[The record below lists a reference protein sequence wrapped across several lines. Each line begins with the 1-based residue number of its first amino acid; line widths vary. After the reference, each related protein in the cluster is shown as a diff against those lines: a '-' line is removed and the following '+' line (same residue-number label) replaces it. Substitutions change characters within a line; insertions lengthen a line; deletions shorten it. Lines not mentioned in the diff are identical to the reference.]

1 MDFVKKH
8 YEKILLSVVLLGLV
22 GALVFL
28 PFLIISDQDTQR
40 QMKTG
45 ILYSKVAPLPA
56 LVLTRETNVS
66 ARLQSPYKLDF
77 STANKLFNPLP
88 WQKRADG
95 TLVPVKIGL
104 IGPEAA
110 VVIKITPLCLILTLD
125 SIETNEFGA
134 RYVISLER
142 QAAVLPAQRGKRQH
156 YASVGEKNETFT
168 IITNAANTLTL
179 AGGGGVTNNSA
190 NADVNGSPDN
200 PAQLK
205 LILLLTDTGERATL
219 SKDKPFRRTDGY
231 AADLKYD
238 PEGKKWQG
246 QRSGAILKFAG
257 DDNIV
262 VAINQDTVIL
272 LARSNQKKTTL
283 TYSPSP

>member
-28 PFLIISDQDTQR
+28 PFLIPSDRQRLADIRLSIISHAV
-40 QMKTG
+40 K
-45 ILYSKVAPLPA
+45 PLDP
-56 LVLTRETNVS
+56 LDLTRETNVS

-77 STANKLFNPLP
+77 STTNKLFNPVP
-88 WQKRADG
+88 WQRKADG
-95 TLVPVKIGL
+95 TLIKGSQA
-104 IGPEAA
+104 GPTAA
-110 VVIKITPLCLILTLD
+110 VVTKITPLCLILTLD

-134 RYVISLER
+134 RYVISMER

-168 IITNAANTLTL
+168 IITNS
-179 AGGGGVTNNSA
+179 VPDNS
-190 NADVNGSPDN
+190 VPDN
-200 PAQLK
+200 PAPVK
-205 LILLLTDTGERATL
+205 LILQLTDTGERATL

-231 AADLKYD
+231 SADLKYD
-238 PEGKKWQG
+238 LEGKKWQG
-246 QRSGAILKFAG
+246 QRKDADLKFAG
-257 DDNIV
+257 DDNII

>member
-28 PFLIISDQDTQR
+28 PFLIISDQDNQQR
-40 QMKTG
+40 MKEG
-45 ILYSKVAPLPA
+45 IIHVRVAPLPA
-56 LVLTRETNVS
+56 LDLTRETNVFE
-66 ARLQSPYKLDF
+66 RLQSPYKLDF
-77 STANKLFNPLP
+77 STTNKLFNPVQ
-88 WQKRADG
+88 WQKAVDG
-95 TLVPVKIGL
+95 SLIKIKTGNE
-104 IGPEAA
+104 IGPGAA
-110 VVIKITPLCLILTLD
+110 VITKITPLCLILTLD

-134 RYVISLER
+134 RYVISVER

-168 IITNAANTLTL
+168 I
-179 AGGGGVTNNSA
+179 
-190 NADVNGSPDN
+190 ADVNGSPGN

-205 LILLLTDTGERATL
+205 LILQLTDTGERATL

-231 AADLKYD
+231 SADLKYD
-238 PEGKKWQG
+238 PEGKKWQV
-246 QRSGAILKFAG
+246 QRIGADLKFAG
-257 DDNIV
+257 DDNII

>member
-8 YEKILLSVVLLGLV
+8 YEKILLSVVLLGLMGV
-22 GALVFL
+22 LVFML
-28 PFLIISDQDTQR
+28 YLIPSDRQRLADIRLSIISHAV
-40 QMKTG
+40 K
-45 ILYSKVAPLPA
+45 PLDP
-56 LVLTRETNVS
+56 LDLTRETNVS

-77 STANKLFNPLP
+77 STTNKLFNPVP
-88 WQKRADG
+88 WQRKADG
-95 TLVPVKIGL
+95 ML
-104 IGPEAA
+104 IKGSQAGPTAA
-110 VVIKITPLCLILTLD
+110 VVTKITPLCLILTLD

-134 RYVISLER
+134 RYVISMER

-168 IITNAANTLTL
+168 I
-179 AGGGGVTNNSA
+179 
-190 NADVNGSPDN
+190 ADVNGSPGD

-205 LILLLTDTGERATL
+205 LILQLTDTGERATL

-231 AADLKYD
+231 TADLKYD

-246 QRSGAILKFAG
+246 QRIGADLKFAG

>member
-8 YEKILLSVVLLGLV
+8 YEKILLSVVLLGLMGV
-22 GALVFL
+22 LVFML
-28 PFLIISDQDTQR
+28 YLIPSDRQR
-40 QMKTG
+40 LADIRQSIIRHAVK
-45 ILYSKVAPLPA
+45 PLDP
-56 LVLTRETNVS
+56 LDLTRETNVS

-77 STANKLFNPLP
+77 STTNKLFNPLP
-88 WQKRADG
+88 WQKRTDG
-95 TLVPVKIGL
+95 TLVPVKPGL
-104 IGPEAA
+104 IGPDAA
-110 VVIKITPLCLILTLD
+110 VVTKTTPLCLILTLD

-134 RYVISLER
+134 RYVVSMER
-142 QAAVLPAQRGKRQH
+142 QAAVLPAQRVKRQH

-168 IITNAANTLTL
+168 IT
-179 AGGGGVTNNSA
+179 
-190 NADVNGSPDN
+190 DVNGSPGN

-205 LILLLTDTGERATL
+205 LILQLTDTGERATL

-231 AADLKYD
+231 SADLKYD

-246 QRSGAILKFAG
+246 QRIGADLKFAA
-257 DDNIV
+257 DDNII

>member
-8 YEKILLSVVLLGLV
+8 YEKILLSVVLLGLMGV
-22 GALVFL
+22 LVFML
-28 PFLIISDQDTQR
+28 YLIPSDRQRLADIRLSIISHAV
-40 QMKTG
+40 K
-45 ILYSKVAPLPA
+45 PLDP
-56 LVLTRETNVS
+56 LDLTRETNVS

-77 STANKLFNPLP
+77 STTNKLFNPVP
-88 WQKRADG
+88 WQRKADG
-95 TLVPVKIGL
+95 TLIKGSQA
-104 IGPEAA
+104 GPTAA
-110 VVIKITPLCLILTLD
+110 VVTKITPLCLILTLD

-134 RYVISLER
+134 RYVISMER
-142 QAAVLPAQRGKRQH
+142 QAAVLPAQRVKRQH

-168 IITNAANTLTL
+168 I
-179 AGGGGVTNNSA
+179 
-190 NADVNGSPDN
+190 ADVNGSPGD

-205 LILLLTDTGERATL
+205 LILQLTDTGERATL

-231 AADLKYD
+231 SADLKYD
-238 PEGKKWQG
+238 LEGKKWQG
-246 QRSGAILKFAG
+246 QRIGADLKFAG
-257 DDNIV
+257 DDNII

>member
-8 YEKILLSVVLLGLV
+8 YEKILLSVVLLGLMGV
-22 GALVFL
+22 LVFML
-28 PFLIISDQDTQR
+28 YLIPSDRQR
-40 QMKTG
+40 LADIRQSIIRHAVK
-45 ILYSKVAPLPA
+45 PLDP
-56 LVLTRETNVS
+56 LDLTRETNVS

-77 STANKLFNPLP
+77 STTNKLFNPLP
-88 WQKRADG
+88 WQKRIDG
-95 TLVPVKIGL
+95 TLVPVKVGL
-104 IGPEAA
+104 IGPEA
-110 VVIKITPLCLILTLD
+110 VVVTKITPLCLILTLD
-125 SIETNEFGA
+125 SVETNEFGA
-134 RYVISLER
+134 RYVISMER

-168 IITNAANTLTL
+168 ITGTT
-179 AGGGGVTNNSA
+179 NSA
-190 NADVNGSPDN
+190 PDD

-205 LILLLTDTGERATL
+205 LILQLTDTGEGATL
-219 SKDKPFRRTDGY
+219 SKDKPFRRTDAY
-231 AADLKYD
+231 SADLKYD

-246 QRSGAILKFAG
+246 QRKDADLKFAG

-283 TYSPSP
+283 TYSPGP

>member
-8 YEKILLSVVLLGLV
+8 YEKILLSVVLLGLMGV
-22 GALVFL
+22 LVFML
-28 PFLIISDQDTQR
+28 YLIPSDRQRLADIRLSIISR
-40 QMKTG
+40 AVK
-45 ILYSKVAPLPA
+45 PLDP
-56 LVLTRETNVS
+56 LDLTRETNVS

-77 STANKLFNPLP
+77 STTNKLFNPVP
-88 WQKRADG
+88 WQRKADG
-95 TLVPVKIGL
+95 TLIKGSQA
-104 IGPEAA
+104 GPTAA
-110 VVIKITPLCLILTLD
+110 VVTKITPLCLILTLD

-134 RYVISLER
+134 RYVISMER

-168 IITNAANTLTL
+168 I
-179 AGGGGVTNNSA
+179 
-190 NADVNGSPDN
+190 ADVNGSPGN

-205 LILLLTDTGERATL
+205 LILQLTDTGERATL

-231 AADLKYD
+231 SADLKYD

-246 QRSGAILKFAG
+246 QRIGADLKFAG
-257 DDNIV
+257 DDNII

>member
-40 QMKTG
+40 RMKEG
-45 ILYSKVAPLPA
+45 IIHVKVAPLPA
-56 LVLTRETNVS
+56 LDLTRETNVS

-77 STANKLFNPLP
+77 STTNKLFNPVP
-88 WQKRADG
+88 WQRKADG
-95 TLVPVKIGL
+95 ML
-104 IGPEAA
+104 IRASQAGPTAA
-110 VVIKITPLCLILTLD
+110 VVTKITPLCLILTLD

-134 RYVISLER
+134 RCVISMER

-156 YASVGEKNETFT
+156 YASVGEKVGGKNDAFT
-168 IITNAANTLTL
+168 IREVSGSL
-179 AGGGGVTNNSA
+179 ADPGT
-190 NADVNGSPDN
+190 
-200 PAQLK
+200 LK
-205 LILLLTDTGERATL
+205 LILQLTDTGERVTL

-231 AADLKYD
+231 SADLKYD

-246 QRSGAILKFAG
+246 QRIGADLRFAG
-257 DDNIV
+257 DDNII
-262 VAINQDTVIL
+262 VAINQDAVIL
-272 LARSNQKKTTL
+272 LAKSNQKKTTL

>member
-28 PFLIISDQDTQR
+28 PFLIISDQDTQQR
-40 QMKTG
+40 MKEG
-45 ILYSKVAPLPA
+45 IIHVKVAPLPA
-56 LVLTRETNVS
+56 LDLTRETNVFE
-66 ARLQSPYKLDF
+66 RLQSPYKLDF
-77 STANKLFNPLP
+77 STTNKLFNPLQ

-95 TLVPVKIGL
+95 TLVPVKPGL
-104 IGPEAA
+104 IGQDAA
-110 VVIKITPLCLILTLD
+110 VVTKITPLSLILTLD

-134 RYVISLER
+134 RYVISMER
-142 QAAVLPAQRGKRQH
+142 QAAVWPAQRGKRQH

-168 IITNAANTLTL
+168 I
-179 AGGGGVTNNSA
+179 V
-190 NADVNGSPDN
+190 DVNGSPDN

-205 LILLLTDTGERATL
+205 LILQLTDVGERATL
-219 SKDKPFRRTDGY
+219 SKDKPFSRIDGY
-231 AADLKYD
+231 SADLKYD

-246 QRSGAILKFAG
+246 QRVGADLKFAG
-257 DDNIV
+257 DDNII

-272 LARSNQKKTTL
+272 LARSNQKKTAL

>member
-28 PFLIISDQDTQR
+28 PFLISSDQDTQR
-40 QMKTG
+40 RMKEG
-45 ILYSKVAPLPA
+45 IIHVKVAPLPA
-56 LVLTRETNVS
+56 PDLTRQTNVFE
-66 ARLQSPYKLDF
+66 RLRSPYKLDF
-77 STANKLFNPLP
+77 STTNKLFNPVQ
-88 WQKRADG
+88 WQKAVDG
-95 TLVPVKIGL
+95 SLIKIKTGNE
-104 IGPEAA
+104 IGPKA
-110 VVIKITPLCLILTLD
+110 VVITKITPLCLILTLD
-125 SIETNEFGA
+125 SVETNEFGA
-134 RYVISLER
+134 RYVISMER

-168 IITNAANTLTL
+168 ITGTT
-179 AGGGGVTNNSA
+179 NSA
-190 NADVNGSPDN
+190 PDD

-205 LILLLTDTGERATL
+205 LILQLTDTGEGATL
-219 SKDKPFRRTDGY
+219 SKDKPFRRTDAY
-231 AADLKYD
+231 SADLKYD

-246 QRSGAILKFAG
+246 QRKDADLKFAG

-283 TYSPSP
+283 TYSPGP

>member
-8 YEKILLSVVLLGLV
+8 YEKILLSVVLLGLMGV
-22 GALVFL
+22 LVFML
-28 PFLIISDQDTQR
+28 YLIPSDRQRLADIRLSIISHAV
-40 QMKTG
+40 K
-45 ILYSKVAPLPA
+45 PLDP
-56 LVLTRETNVS
+56 LDLTRETNVS

-77 STANKLFNPLP
+77 STTNKLFNPVP
-88 WQKRADG
+88 WQRKADG
-95 TLVPVKIGL
+95 TLIKGSQA
-104 IGPEAA
+104 GPTAA
-110 VVIKITPLCLILTLD
+110 VVTKITPLCLILTLD

-134 RYVISLER
+134 RYVISMER

-168 IITNAANTLTL
+168 I
-179 AGGGGVTNNSA
+179 
-190 NADVNGSPDN
+190 ADVNGSPGN

-205 LILLLTDTGERATL
+205 LILQLTDTGERATL
-219 SKDKPFRRTDGY
+219 SKDNPFRRTDGY

-238 PEGKKWQG
+238 LEGKKWQG
-246 QRSGAILKFAG
+246 QRIGADLKFAG
-257 DDNIV
+257 DDNII

>member
-8 YEKILLSVVLLGLV
+8 YEKILLSVVLLGLMGV
-22 GALVFL
+22 LVFML
-28 PFLIISDQDTQR
+28 YLIPSDRQRLADIRLSIISHAV
-40 QMKTG
+40 K
-45 ILYSKVAPLPA
+45 PLDP
-56 LVLTRETNVS
+56 LNLTRETNVS

-77 STANKLFNPLP
+77 STTNKLFNPVP
-88 WQKRADG
+88 WQRKADG
-95 TLVPVKIGL
+95 TLIKGSQA
-104 IGPEAA
+104 GPTAA
-110 VVIKITPLCLILTLD
+110 VVTKITPLCLILTLD
-125 SIETNEFGA
+125 SIETNESGA
-134 RYVISLER
+134 RYVISMER

-168 IITNAANTLTL
+168 ITGT
-179 AGGGGVTNNSA
+179 NSA
-190 NADVNGSPDN
+190 PDN

-205 LILLLTDTGERATL
+205 LILQLTDTGERATL

-238 PEGKKWQG
+238 LEGKKWQG
-246 QRSGAILKFAG
+246 QRIGADLKFAG
-257 DDNIV
+257 DDNII

>member
-8 YEKILLSVVLLGLV
+8 YEKILLSVVLLGLMGV
-22 GALVFL
+22 LVFML
-28 PFLIISDQDTQR
+28 YLIPSDRQRLADIRLSIISHAV
-40 QMKTG
+40 K
-45 ILYSKVAPLPA
+45 PLDP
-56 LVLTRETNVS
+56 LNLTRETNVS

-77 STANKLFNPLP
+77 SMTNKLFNPVQ
-88 WQKRADG
+88 WQIAADG
-95 TLVPVKIGL
+95 TLIKIKTGYE
-104 IGPEAA
+104 IGPRAT
-110 VVIKITPLCLILTLD
+110 VVTKITPLCLILTLD

-134 RYVISLER
+134 RYVISMEH
-142 QAAVLPAQRGKRQH
+142 QGAALPAQRAKRQH

-168 IITNAANTLTL
+168 I
-179 AGGGGVTNNSA
+179 AG
-190 NADVNGSPDN
+190 VNGSPDN

-205 LILLLTDTGERATL
+205 LILQLTDTGERATL
-219 SKDKPFRRTDGY
+219 SKDKPFCRTDAY
-231 AADLKYD
+231 SADLKYD

-246 QRSGAILKFAG
+246 QRIGADLKFAG
-257 DDNIV
+257 DDNII